1 MDPIK
6 LAKSVK
12 EKNLTNLIE
21 YKDTGIITFQSDFDI
36 KKLKT
41 YLGLPSVDVIN
52 EFIKTEDKVNM
63 GENQKKLKINIPIL
77 RPGNYEKLKV
87 YINDIKIYKELMKW
101 TDTEIIF
108 ASLSKSEQTHLRMSM
123 SNQEQND
130 LSKYIE
136 FILNI
141 FGLS

>member
-63 GENQKKLKINIPIL
+63 RENQKKLKINIPIL

>member
-21 YKDTGIITFQSDFDI
+21 YKDTCIITFQSDFDI

-63 GENQKKLKINIPIL
+63 RENQKKLKINIPIL